1 MRYKK
6 GWRFLFPFILTGMI
20 TLSGCADEEA
30 PGGVTDV
37 SGALFLSENAGEDE
51 ADSSADD
58 TVSEITGAETDPG
71 LTPQARELSEE
82 ECASMEEFINDP
94 GCYGFL
100 LSVYERPQDLDA
112 EQVFFVGAGLEIDR
126 VSDEEREAYLEETQ
140 TEEAVN
146 LFKLSASQVSDYLL
160 YRAGISYNELTEKPD
175 WVYLGEYDS
184 YYQCHGDEETNVC
197 TFEVTDGAVQG
208 DYYRVHYKL
217 KRNAVEEDGWHIPC
231 YEAILKKNGDS
242 YRFCANRL
250 WMEKELLARTFFRT
264 DLHPGGY
271 SAICAYSPEKNVS
284 ENADVT
290 FAIVQNGDV
299 KYILPGMEKTNI
311 RRNLSFNNVRAVD
324 CGDYDGDGRT
334 EILTICRYQLG
345 RGGKARED
353 SLEARIYRLNETG
366 EPSLDSTMTRAINS
380 KLKVLSISAIES
392 YIKTGKTRPV
402 YNSWKEAYTAEI
414 SELDPEDFSSFALI
428 YIDDNRV
435 PELLEMG
442 NSAAKGARIV
452 VYHDGVMEETKVN
465 RSFSFL
471 RKENLLYCK
480 NGTGN
485 MFSETLY
492 IITGN
497 RLGIF
502 QNGNY
507 GSKDSAV
514 TAYRKDGKPV
524 YSYYWEGS
532 EVSEAGYR
540 DALNFIFDVSRAFGP
555 DKLKMMS
562 REEILKELK

>member
-6 GWRFLFPFILTGMI
+6 GWNFLFPFILTGMI
-20 TLSGCADEEA
+20 ALSGCADEEA

-37 SGALFLSENAGEDE
+37 SGALFLSENAGEGDAE
-51 ADSSADD
+51 GAQESG
-58 TVSEITGAETDPG
+58 VSEISGAQTDPG
-71 LTPQARELSEE
+71 VTPAAKELSEE
-82 ECASMEEFINDP
+82 ECAELESFLNDT

-112 EQVFFVGAGLEIDR
+112 EQVFFVGAGLETGR
-126 VSDEEREAYLEETQ
+126 VTDEEREAYLERTGR
-140 TEEAVN
+140 EEAVN
-146 LFKLSASQVSDYLL
+146 LFKLSAPQVSDYLL
-160 YRAGISYNELTEKPD
+160 YRAGISYQELSDKPD
-175 WVYLGEYDS
+175 WVYLEDYDA
-184 YYQCHGDEETNVC
+184 YYQCHGDEETNLSS
-197 TFEVTDGAVQG
+197 FEVTDGAVQG
-208 DYYRVHYKL
+208 DYYRVHYRL
-217 KRNAVEEDGWHIPC
+217 KRNAADADGWHIPC
-231 YEAILKKNGDS
+231 YEVILKKNGDS

-250 WMEKELLARTFFRT
+250 WMEKDLLARTFLRT

-271 SAICAYSPEKNVS
+271 AAVCAYSPEKNVS

-299 KYILPGMEKTNI
+299 KYLLPGMESTNI
-311 RRNLSFNNVRAVD
+311 RRNLIFNNVRAVD
-324 CGDYDGDGRT
+324 CGDYNGDGRT

-345 RGGKARED
+345 RSGKARED
-353 SLEARIYRLNETG
+353 NLEARIYSLDEHG
-366 EPSLDSTMTRAINS
+366 EPYLEKALTRRINRT
-380 KLKVLSISAIES
+380 LKTLSISAIES
-392 YIKTGKTRPV
+392 YIRTGKTRPV
-402 YNSWKEAYTAEI
+402 YKSWEEAYAAEI
-414 SELDPEDFSSFALI
+414 SELDPEDFDRFALI

-442 NSAAKGARIV
+442 TTQAKGARIV

-465 RSFSFL
+465 RTFSIL
-471 RKENLLYCK
+471 RKENLLYSM

-507 GSKDSAV
+507 GTRDAAV
-514 TAYRKDGKPV
+514 TSYKKDGTPS

-540 DALNFIFDVSRAFGP
+540 DALNFIFDKTRAFGP
-555 DKLKMMS
+555 DKLKMLT
-562 REEILKELK
+562 REQILQELK